1 MSNATEPADKAGA
14 KKRRWLRGK
23 IIPLLTL
30 LLVIAIT
37 AGFFVL
43 SRYYPEKIKEFE
55 SLGYVGVFLA
65 SLITSATIIVPV
77 PPILVLLPIIVTY
90 NWFLVGLVGAT
101 GGIIGEI
108 TGYMAGYGGQSMVNK
123 GKMYTRVE
131 GWMKK
136 WGSWVIFVFA
146 AFFIFDIAGLVAGA
160 LRFPLWKFLLVGWAG
175 KCIKYVGLMWLAV
188 KGWEWALHFFG

>member
-1 MSNATEPADKAGA
+1 MRNATEPTDKTRV
-14 KKRRWLRGK
+14 KKGGWLRGK

-43 SRYYPEKIKEFE
+43 SQYYPEKIKEFE

-65 SLITSATIIVPV
+65 SLITSGTVIVPV
-77 PPILVLLPIIVTY
+77 PGILVIFPIIVTY
-90 NWFLVGLVGAT
+90 NPFLVGLVGAT

-108 TGYMAGYGGQSMVNK
+108 TGYMAGYGGQGMVNK
-123 GKMYTRVE
+123 GKMYARVE

-136 WGSWVIFVFA
+136 WGGWVIFLFA
-146 AFFIFDIAGLVAGA
+146 AFFIFDIAGVVAGA
-160 LRFPLWKFLLVGWAG
+160 LRYPLWKFLLLGWAG

-188 KGWEWALHFFG
+188 KGWEWVLRFFG